1 MCFHRYSQSFLFPIF
16 HKKIE
21 DEDSLLVPVFK
32 WVSSTKVLAP
42 QPTPL
47 IHFNTLGC
55 ITQEF
60 LKIIDKSW
68 QADMKTN
75 KHKVNGQV
83 EWFGIIDKKK
93 CRLQNIGQIKRFM
106 LKKVKNRVSMIRKDV
121 RPVADPPCVN
131 NLEPCVEKHL
141 KGRANFV
148 KKKRK
153 THQGNNF
160 NQ

>member
-1 MCFHRYSQSFLFPIF
+1 MNEILSDPSHSLTGLCLQDLTQTSNLSNILHENYSQSFLFPIF

-55 ITQEF
+55 ITQDF

-75 KHKVNGQV
+75 KHKVNVQV
-83 EWFGIIDKKK
+83 E
-93 CRLQNIGQIKRFM
+93 
-106 LKKVKNRVSMIRKDV
+106 
-121 RPVADPPCVN
+121 
-131 NLEPCVEKHL
+131 
-141 KGRANFV
+141 
-148 KKKRK
+148 
-153 THQGNNF
+153 
-160 NQ
+160 

>member
-32 WVSSTKVLAP
+32 WVSLTNVLAR
-42 QPTPL
+42 L

-68 QADMKTN
+68 QADMKAN
-75 KHKVNGQV
+75 IYKVKDQV
-83 EWFGIIDKKK
+83 EWFGIIDKKNGDFK
-93 CRLQNIGQIKRFM
+93 RLDWTDQKIYAQ
-106 LKKVKNRVSMIRKDV
+106 KVQ
-121 RPVADPPCVN
+121 
-131 NLEPCVEKHL
+131 E
-141 KGRANFV
+141 
-148 KKKRK
+148 
-153 THQGNNF
+153 
-160 NQ
+160 

>member
-1 MCFHRYSQSFLFPIF
+1 MYLSITLINHSTQEVCFHRYSQSFLFPIF

-32 WVSSTKVLAP
+32 WVSSTNVLAP

-75 KHKVNGQV
+75 KYKVNDQA
-83 EWFGIIDKKK
+83 EWFGFIDKKMEASK
-93 CRLQNIGQIKRFM
+93 DWTDQKIYAQKGQ
-106 LKKVKNRVSMIRKDV
+106 
-121 RPVADPPCVN
+121 
-131 NLEPCVEKHL
+131 E
-141 KGRANFV
+141 
-148 KKKRK
+148 
-153 THQGNNF
+153 
-160 NQ
+160 

>member
-1 MCFHRYSQSFLFPIF
+1 MYLSNHSNQPFNAKVCFHRYSQSFLFPIF

-42 QPTPL
+42 QSTPL

-55 ITQEF
+55 ITQDF
-60 LKIIDKSW
+60 LIIDKSW

-83 EWFGIIDKKK
+83 EWFGIIDKKNAGFK
-93 CRLQNIGQIKRFM
+93 ILDRSKDLCSKRSRIEYQWSERTSV
-106 LKKVKNRVSMIRKDV
+106 LLLTLRVSTILSH
-121 RPVADPPCVN
+121 A
-131 NLEPCVEKHL
+131 
-141 KGRANFV
+141 
-148 KKKRK
+148 
-153 THQGNNF
+153 
-160 NQ
+160 

>member
-1 MCFHRYSQSFLFPIF
+1 MYLSNHSNQPFNAKVCFHRYSQSFLFPIF

-21 DEDSLLVPVFK
+21 DEDSLLVLVFK
-32 WVSSTKVLAP
+32 WVSSTNVLAP

-75 KHKVNGQV
+75 KYKVNGQV
-83 EWFGIIDKKK
+83 ESFGIIDKKMEASK
-93 CRLQNIGQIKRFM
+93 DWTDQKIYAQKGQ
-106 LKKVKNRVSMIRKDV
+106 
-121 RPVADPPCVN
+121 
-131 NLEPCVEKHL
+131 E
-141 KGRANFV
+141 
-148 KKKRK
+148 
-153 THQGNNF
+153 
-160 NQ
+160 